1 MGKDK
6 LIEEI
11 ASKLQNHASDVNPQ
25 MWSAISSQIG
35 AGAAGASATGA
46 AFGAGKVAAIVIGV
60 AAVSV
65 ASYFAVSSSK
75 TEDVQ
80 QTATVEQ
87 TKPTTTT
94 TQEMY
99 VADSKN
105 TETTKNSIAIP
116 EDKKVST
123 ETKGSKRP
131 EVKAEKAVANES
143 NTIEIKIPMVTEPIR
158 TIEGSKSTINKRE
171 ISQDKV
177 NASNNGASMDKA
189 TAKASYAITNLPN
202 TFTPNGDGTNDY
214 FSVTSSGLTNY
225 SLVVL
230 DKSNKRIWQTT
241 DPNAKWDGIG
251 MDGEKVP
258 NGEYIY
264 FVAADGPNGEKVAKY
279 QKLIIQ

>member
-65 ASYFAVSSSK
+65 ASYFAVSSNK

-87 TKPTTTT
+87 TKPTSTT
-94 TQEMY
+94 TQETY

-105 TETTKNSIAIP
+105 TETTQNAIAIP
-116 EDKKVST
+116 QDKNVST

-131 EVKAEKAVANES
+131 DVKAEKAVANES

-171 ISQDKV
+171 ISPDKV
-177 NASNNGASMDKA
+177 SASNNGVSTVKV
-189 TAKASYAITNLPN
+189 TAKGSYAITNLPN